1 MTKRRR
7 YATLDEQPTPAQ
19 LRREATEIAV
29 RLSVLVYAYA
39 TEHEA
44 GWPPGGSGVHVM
56 SGKSNPTESAWM
68 GQEQERA
75 RKHCRDVAEIVR
87 DASTAVAEAQGILD
101 RGKVQQPEAP
111 SEDAVVG
118 RETYD
123 RALHLK
129 REREMRSG

>member
-7 YATLDEQPTPAQ
+7 HAILDEQPTPAQ

-56 SGKSNPTESAWM
+56 SGQSNPTESAFL
-68 GQEQERA
+68 GQDQQRS
-75 RKHCRDVAEIVR
+75 RKRCRDIVQLVR
-87 DASTAVAEAQGILD
+87 QASSAVARAQKILD

-111 SEDAVVG
+111 SEDAVI
-118 RETYD
+118 D
-123 RALHLK
+123 RGTFDQALHLK
-129 REREMRSG
+129 REREMRA